1 MSMLTFYIN
10 RGGKNLSGV
19 AQARAGSREEPV
31 APALSS
37 PGGGLAREI
46 DQHATARSGM
56 RVLRDL
62 RQFVRLGVYGAGG
75 GPMPRAT
82 WNGFLRLSLVS
93 CPIYLTPATSE
104 AKNIRLHQLNPE
116 TGNRVKQQ
124 LVDSETDEPVER
136 ADVVKG
142 FEYERHQ
149 YVVIPDEELQALRIE
164 SSQTIDL
171 DRFVKRDEIDPLY
184 LDAPYYVYPDGK
196 IAIETFRVI
205 GEAMEETGRIGI
217 GRIVLSS
224 RERMVVVEPHGGG
237 MLMRTLRAAD
247 EVRQPDFGKA
257 DGEADPDMVAVAKT
271 IIERRAGEFDPA
283 DFRDRY
289 QDALRELVDSKAEG
303 KSITRKR
310 AVEQPQVIDLMEALK
325 RSLAEGGDKKTER
338 KGKAAPD
345 RRQGSM
351 LLPVEGGKAKQP
363 KQAAA
368 AAKRAAPAK
377 ERKKAS

>member
-1 MSMLTFYIN
+1 M
-10 RGGKNLSGV
+10 
-19 AQARAGSREEPV
+19 
-31 APALSS
+31 
-37 PGGGLAREI
+37 
-46 DQHATARSGM
+46 
-56 RVLRDL
+56 
-62 RQFVRLGVYGAGG
+62 
-75 GPMPRAT
+75 
-82 WNGFLRLSLVS
+82 SLVS

-124 LVDSETDEPVER
+124 LVDSETDDPVER

-149 YVVIPDEELQALRIE
+149 YVVIPDEELQALRGIE

-205 GEAMEETGRIGI
+205 GEAMEETGRVGI
-217 GRIVLSS
+217 GRIVSG
-224 RERMVVVEPHGGG
+224 EPRADGAGRAAWRRHADAHS
-237 MLMRTLRAAD
+237 RAAD

-303 KSITRKR
+303 KSVTRKR

-325 RSLAEGGDKKTER
+325 RSLADGGDKKAAR
-338 KGKAAPD
+338 KGKTAPD

-363 KQAAA
+363 KQAPA